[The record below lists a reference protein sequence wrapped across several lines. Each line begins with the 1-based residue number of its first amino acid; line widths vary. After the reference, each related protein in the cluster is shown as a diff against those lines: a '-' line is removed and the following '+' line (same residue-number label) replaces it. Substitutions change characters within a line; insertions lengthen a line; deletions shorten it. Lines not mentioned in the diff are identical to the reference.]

1 MWDAIGAVSSALS
14 TMSVVTAL
22 VFAARQVREAKDSR
36 AMATLLAVHKEC
48 QSPTLNK
55 IRRRL
60 RDGDLGDLS
69 RLNAEDRSDLSDL
82 LQQLELVGFLVE
94 RGLVELEDAESI
106 FPNLPRTYAKAW
118 PYIAHRREQDAGYAA
133 KLERLVRR
141 Y

>member
-1 MWDAIGAVSSALS
+1 MS
-14 TMSVVTAL
+14 TVSVVAAL
-22 VFAARQVREAKDSR
+22 VFAARQVGEAKDSR
-36 AMATLLAVHKEC
+36 AITTLLAVHKEC

-60 RDGDLGDLS
+60 RDGELGDLGQ
-69 RLNAEDRSDLSDL
+69 LNVEDRSDLSDL

-94 RGLVELEDAESI
+94 RRLVDLVDVKNI
-106 FPNLPRTYAKAW
+106 FPNLPRTCAKAW
-118 PYIAHRREQDAGYAA
+118 PYIEHRREQDAEYAA

>member
-14 TMSVVTAL
+14 TMSVVAAL